1 MPDPFVGDDR
11 EAVRDDAA
19 QLLASLVQGRS
30 LASVVPW
37 ALELV
42 EREPLL
48 RAAQFPGDLLRGLM
62 EVPDRFWSRNPALY
76 RRHRTALRA
85 AAALRR
91 TMPPDERMSF
101 WEPLDPALSRGA
113 ASRTF
118 D

>member
-1 MPDPFVGDDR
+1 MNDWNDDDHR
-11 EAVRDDAA
+11 EAVREDAA

-48 RAAQFPGDLLRGLM
+48 CAAQFPGDLLRGLM
-62 EVPDRFWSRNPALY
+62 EVPDRFWSRNPVLY
-76 RRHRTALRA
+76 RRHRAALRA

-91 TMPPDERMSF
+91 TLPPADRMTF
-101 WEPLDPALSRGA
+101 WEPLDPALARSGA
-113 ASRTF
+113 RIT